1 MIANGVTI
9 ARRSEV
15 DDAFLLDRL
24 DSIADDTRLVERFS
38 EIADVVADHAA
49 AGVGERKNAGGE
61 ILLADK
67 GGVEVET
74 GARGDVVHDLH
85 HRAPLVRAGGVVG
98 VREVLQHAH
107 LRGGW
112 QRAVGFVRR
121 RAAQIVEAVG

>member
-1 MIANGVTI
+1 MPPMVTVCVALPLPKFLSVAKYRWADSRHLDRVPRGLIAAGVTV

-67 GGVEVET
+67 
-74 GARGDVVHDLH
+74 
-85 HRAPLVRAGGVVG
+85 
-98 VREVLQHAH
+98 
-107 LRGGW
+107 LR
-112 QRAVGFVRR
+112 
-121 RAAQIVEAVG
+121 